1 MKNVL
6 FVAPTT
12 YEVPLTENIEKK
24 CLIEIV
30 GVDKSYATK
39 RETIH
44 VLNDT
49 HLKIFSGEVLGIV
62 GASGVGKSTLLH
74 VLGGLDKPAKGD
86 VLFKSQN
93 IYCQGNSFLEK
104 FRNIHIGF
112 VFQFF
117 NLLPDFTALEN
128 VMFPALIQNEKNSVA
143 KERAEYLLGEVVLKD
158 RMHHKPAELSGGE
171 SQRVALA
178 RGLMNQP
185 DLLLADEPTG
195 NLDTYAS
202 DQLIE
207 LIRRLNKEFNQT
219 FVLVTHSQRVAA
231 QLDRVLELI
240 DGNVNSINQSLVI

>member
-1 MKNVL
+1 MV
-6 FVAPTT
+6 FVMNN
-12 YEVPLTENIEKK
+12 TENIGKK

-195 NLDTYAS
+195 NLDTNAS

-207 LIRRLNKEFNQT
+207 LIRKLNKEFNQT
-219 FVLVTHSQRVAA
+219 FVLVTHSQRVAG
-231 QLDRVLELI
+231 QLDRVLEL
-240 DGNVNSINQSLVI
+240 VNGKVNPIKQTFMI

>member
-1 MKNVL
+1 MNN
-6 FVAPTT
+6 A
-12 YEVPLTENIEKK
+12 ENIEQK
-24 CLIEIV
+24 CLIETV
-30 GVDKSYATK
+30 GVDKSYITK

-128 VMFPALIQNEKNSVA
+128 VMFPALIQNEKPSVA

-195 NLDTYAS
+195 NLDTNAS

-207 LIRRLNKEFNQT
+207 LIRKLNKEFNQT
-219 FVLVTHSQRVAA
+219 FVLVTHSQRVAG
-231 QLDRVLELI
+231 QLDRVLEL
-240 DGNVNSINQSLVI
+240 VNGKVNPIKQTFMI

>member
-1 MKNVL
+1 MV
-6 FVAPTT
+6 FVMNN
-12 YEVPLTENIEKK
+12 TENIEKK

-195 NLDTYAS
+195 NLDRNAS

-207 LIRRLNKEFNQT
+207 LIRKLNKEFNQT
-219 FVLVTHSQRVAA
+219 FVLVTHSQRVAG
-231 QLDRVLELI
+231 QLDRVLEL
-240 DGNVNSINQSLVI
+240 VNGKVNPINQTFVI

>member
-1 MKNVL
+1 M
-6 FVAPTT
+6 
-12 YEVPLTENIEKK
+12 
-24 CLIEIV
+24 
-30 GVDKSYATK
+30 
-39 RETIH
+39 
-44 VLNDT
+44 
-49 HLKIFSGEVLGIV
+49 LGIV

-104 FRNIHIGF
+104 FRNIHVGF

-128 VMFPALIQNEKNSVA
+128 VMFPALIQNEKPSVA

-195 NLDTYAS
+195 NLDTNAS

-207 LIRRLNKEFNQT
+207 LIRKLNKEFNQT
-219 FVLVTHSQRVAA
+219 FVLVTHSQKVAG
-231 QLDRVLELI
+231 QLDRVLEL
-240 DGNVNSINQSLVI
+240 VNGKVNPINQNFVI

>member
-1 MKNVL
+1 MNDADKMNQ
-6 FVAPTT
+6 
-12 YEVPLTENIEKK
+12 K
-24 CLIEIV
+24 CLIEAR
-30 GVDKSYATK
+30 GVDKSYTTK
-39 RETIH
+39 HEIIH
-44 VLNDT
+44 VLSET
-49 HLKIFSGEVLGIV
+49 FLKVFSGEVLGIV

-74 VLGGLDKPAKGD
+74 VLGGLDKPAKGQ
-86 VLFKSQN
+86 VLFKEEN
-93 IYCQGNSFLEK
+93 IYKQGNSFLEK

-128 VMFPALIQNEKNSVA
+128 AMFPALIQNKKASIA
-143 KERAEYLLGEVVLKD
+143 KERAEYLLCEVGMKD
-158 RMHHKPAELSGGE
+158 RMNHTPGELSGGE

-219 FVLVTHSQRVAA
+219 FVLVTHSQRVAG

-240 DGNVNSINQSLVI
+240 DGNVNSVNQSLII

>member
-1 MKNVL
+1 MVCVMND
-6 FVAPTT
+6 AD
-12 YEVPLTENIEKK
+12 EMNQK
-24 CLIEIV
+24 CLIEAI
-30 GVDKSYATK
+30 GVDKSYTTK
-39 RETIH
+39 HEIIH
-44 VLNDT
+44 VLSET
-49 HLKIFSGEVLGIV
+49 CLKVFSGEVLGIV

-74 VLGGLDKPAKGD
+74 VLGGLDRPAKGQ
-86 VLFKSQN
+86 VLFKEEN
-93 IYCQGNSFLEK
+93 IYKQGNSFLEK

-117 NLLPDFTALEN
+117 NLLPDFTAIEN
-128 VMFPALIQNEKNSVA
+128 TMFPALIQNKKVSIA
-143 KERAEYLLGEVVLKD
+143 KERAEYLLSEVGMKD
-158 RMHHKPAELSGGE
+158 RMNHKPGELSGGE

-195 NLDTYAS
+195 NLDAYTS

-219 FVLVTHSQRVAA
+219 FVLVTHSQRVAG

-240 DGNVNSINQSLVI
+240 DGNVNSVNQSLVI

>member
-1 MKNVL
+1 MV
-6 FVAPTT
+6 FVMNN
-12 YEVPLTENIEKK
+12 TENIEKK

-49 HLKIFSGEVLGIV
+49 HLKIFSGEVLGFV

-86 VLFKSQN
+86 VLFKSLN

-128 VMFPALIQNEKNSVA
+128 VMFPALIQNEKNSIA

-195 NLDTYAS
+195 NLDTNAS

-207 LIRRLNKEFNQT
+207 LIRKLNKEFNQT
-219 FVLVTHSQRVAA
+219 FVLVTHSQRVAG
-231 QLDRVLELI
+231 QLDRVLEL
-240 DGNVNSINQSLVI
+240 VNGKVNPIKQTFMI

>member
-1 MKNVL
+1 MVCVMNDADKMNR
-6 FVAPTT
+6 
-12 YEVPLTENIEKK
+12 K
-24 CLIEIV
+24 CLIEAR
-30 GVDKSYATK
+30 GVDKSYTTK
-39 RETIH
+39 HEIIH
-44 VLNDT
+44 VLSET
-49 HLKIFSGEVLGIV
+49 YLKVFSGEVLGIV

-74 VLGGLDKPAKGD
+74 VLGGLDKPLKGQ
-86 VLFKSQN
+86 VLFKEEN
-93 IYCQGNSFLEK
+93 IYKQGSSFLEK

-128 VMFPALIQNEKNSVA
+128 TMFPALIQNKKVSIA
-143 KERAEYLLGEVVLKD
+143 KERAEYLLCEVGMKD
-158 RMHHKPAELSGGE
+158 RMNHTPGELSGGE

-195 NLDTYAS
+195 NLDAYAS

-219 FVLVTHSQRVAA
+219 FVLVTHSQRVAG

-240 DGNVNSINQSLVI
+240 DGKVNSVNESLVI

>member
-1 MKNVL
+1 MVCVMNDADKMNE
-6 FVAPTT
+6 A
-12 YEVPLTENIEKK
+12 
-24 CLIEIV
+24 CLIEAR
-30 GVDKSYATK
+30 GVDKSYTTK
-39 RETIH
+39 HEIIH
-44 VLNDT
+44 VLSET
-49 HLKIFSGEVLGIV
+49 YLKVFPGEVLGIV

-74 VLGGLDKPAKGD
+74 VLGGLDKPVNGQIIFKG
-86 VLFKSQN
+86 KN
-93 IYCQGNSFLEK
+93 IYKQGNSFLEK

-128 VMFPALIQNEKNSVA
+128 VMFPALIQNKKVSIA
-143 KERAEYLLGEVVLKD
+143 KERAEYLLCEVGMKD
-158 RMHHKPAELSGGE
+158 RMNHAPGELSGGE
-171 SQRVALA
+171 GQRVALA

-202 DQLIE
+202 DQLIN

-219 FVLVTHSQRVAA
+219 FVLVTHSQRVAG

-240 DGNVNSINQSLVI
+240 DGNVNSVNQSLVI

>member
-1 MKNVL
+1 MNN
-6 FVAPTT
+6 
-12 YEVPLTENIEKK
+12 TESIEKK
-24 CLIEIV
+24 CLIETI
-30 GVDKSYATK
+30 GVNKSYATK

-104 FRNIHIGF
+104 FRNIHVGF

-128 VMFPALIQNEKNSVA
+128 VMFPALIQNEKPSVA

-195 NLDTYAS
+195 NLDTNAS

-207 LIRRLNKEFNQT
+207 LIRKLNKEFNQT
-219 FVLVTHSQRVAA
+219 FVLVTHSQKVAG
-231 QLDRVLELI
+231 QLDRVLEL
-240 DGNVNSINQSLVI
+240 VNGKVNPINQNFVI